1 MIYKLYDEPFVLNKS
16 TFMNLYNDA
25 MTDMMEVIDLYTD
38 VICEDPLTGLNLAI
52 TDFLSN
58 DSPLMSDGEYLSYD
72 EMLKLGKELFET
84 NILDGKKCRYPFD
97 SIEIPAKAQRVTAAI

>member
-1 MIYKLYDEPFVLNKS
+1 
-16 TFMNLYNDA
+16 
-25 MTDMMEVIDLYTD
+25 
-38 VICEDPLTGLNLAI
+38 
-52 TDFLSN
+52 
-58 DSPLMSDGEYLSYD
+58 MSDGEYLSYD